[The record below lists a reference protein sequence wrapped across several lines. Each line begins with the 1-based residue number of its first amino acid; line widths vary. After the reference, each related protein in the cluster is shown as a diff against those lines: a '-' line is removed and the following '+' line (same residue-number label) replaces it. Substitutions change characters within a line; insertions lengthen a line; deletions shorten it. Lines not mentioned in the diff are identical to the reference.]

1 MIYKSYLVEDNIK
14 ILKNNLVLFYGENL
28 GLLKDFKNKIIN
40 ENSNNTI
47 IKLSQEEIIK
57 NDNIL
62 FNQISNKSLFD
73 KNKIIF
79 INEVTDK
86 IIKIIEELHSEIKSD
101 KVYLFAGILEK
112 RSKLRTY
119 FEKSKDC
126 DLVACYKDNE
136 ISIRKIITN
145 NLKSYK
151 NLSPLIINLLID
163 NSGNDRIKLNNEIS
177 KIKSFFSNGII
188 DPEKIENLLNEKMD
202 EDFDLIK
209 DAALKGNKDL
219 TNKLLASI
227 VLELEKVSL
236 YLSKINIRL
245 HNLKDV
251 LKLTKNQN
259 FEESISKIKP
269 PIFWKDKAN
278 IIEQAKVWNLNKII
292 NALNKTY
299 KLELSMKS
307 RNDLNRSILFKKL
320 IIDICMLA
328 NA

>member
-40 ENSNNTI
+40 ENSNNTV
-47 IKLSQEEIIK
+47 IKLSQEDIIK

-251 LKLTKNQN
+251 LKLSKNQN

>member
-47 IKLSQEEIIK
+47 IKLSQEDIIK

-251 LKLTKNQN
+251 LKLSKNQN

>member
-251 LKLTKNQN
+251 LKLSKNQN